1 MKKTILVSCLVLN
14 GSRSGYRTIFKNLLI
29 YIDDNRKYISK
40 KYNFIFVFQKSGFD
54 SLEAYLKSEVNYEWG
69 RIILLRNIKS
79 KWFRGIFEQFYIPFM
94 AMIASADYIFMPAT
108 FGLLF
113 NLKPVITFVHTN
125 TNFVVTKNLRG
136 RNLLQ
141 QLAHAVLIYVTASR
155 SKKILFTTNQTKHE
169 YEKYLQKKVNGKI
182 IGNGLYQTKQIVS
195 LDSISKK
202 LKENNFILSVS
213 QIYRLKN
220 WSNLIKAFI
229 LFKEIN
235 PNNKTFL
242 VLVGTIQETDYFR
255 EIKEISKDRK
265 DICIFH
271 NLTDPAINTLY
282 RLCRGYCLFSFFEGY
297 SLTPGEA
304 VLYNKQIALSD
315 IPTHREIYKQLPF
328 YANPYQIKSIKDSI
342 ELLVSNRKHSKKR
355 NKLVQKT
362 ISKLSFHKFFKRMI
376 KNFD

>member
-40 KYNFIFVFQKSGFD
+40 KYDFIFVFQKSGFD
-54 SLEAYLKSEVNYEWG
+54 SLETYLKSEVNYDWG

-108 FGLLF
+108 FGLLL

-125 TNFVVTKNLRG
+125 TNFVVSKNLRG
-136 RNLLQ
+136 RSIFQ
-141 QLAHAVLIYVTASR
+141 QIAHSALVYLTASR
-155 SKKILFTTNQTKHE
+155 SKKILFTTNQTKRE
-169 YEKYLQKKVNGKI
+169 YEKHLQNKVDCKI
-182 IGNGLYQTKQIVS
+182 IGNGLYPSKQVVK

-202 LKENNFILSVS
+202 LKNNNYILSVS